1 MLFLF
6 MAFFLELITYKNL
19 SLPSSFP
26 CNIFSFLPFAG
37 IRAVKAR
44 FAGDQAPACW
54 RLRLSRLG
62 VKAQHAGSQG
72 STSCVA
78 VLCKCFAI
86 SAFADWKMGTSL

>member
-19 SLPSSFP
+19 SLPS
-26 CNIFSFLPFAG
+26 SFLPFAG

-62 VKAQHAGSQG
+62 VKAQHAGCQG
-72 STSCVA
+72 STNCVA
-78 VLCKCFAI
+78 VLCKYFAI
-86 SAFADWKMGTSL
+86 SAFAD